1 MDERRASPRLTPRT
15 RTTVRV
21 ICADPVDSQAAL
33 VWDLCAG
40 GVRLLTAR
48 PLPSSGL
55 VLLDVP
61 GVEVVGARVQ
71 HAAEQ
76 PDGTWLAGCALLG
89 RFNPDDLQRLAT
101 EGGGLAGGGTTE
113 GGDVS

>member
-21 ICADPVDSQAAL
+21 ICADPSDSQAA
-33 VWDLCAG
+33 VVYDLSAV
-40 GVRLLTAR
+40 GVGLLTAR
-48 PLPSSGL
+48 PLPPRGL

-61 GVEVVGARVQ
+61 GTEVVSARVE

-89 RFNPDDLQRLAT
+89 RFGADALQLL
-101 EGGGLAGGGTTE
+101 G
-113 GGDVS
+113 S

>member
-1 MDERRASPRLTPRT
+1 MDERRASPRRMPRT
-15 RTTVRV
+15 RITVRV
-21 ICADPVDSQAAL
+21 ICADPVNSQAAL

-48 PLPSSGL
+48 PLPWRSL

-61 GVEVVGARVQ
+61 GAEVVGARVQ

-89 RFNPDDLQRLAT
+89 QFHPDDLQRLGSEA
-101 EGGGLAGGGTTE
+101 EGPADDGSREEE
-113 GGDVS
+113 GE

>member
-1 MDERRASPRLTPRT
+1 MDERRALPRLTPRT
-15 RTTVRV
+15 RTAVRV
-21 ICADPVDSQAAL
+21 ICADPVGSQAAL
-33 VWDLCAG
+33 VWDLCAD

-48 PLPSSGL
+48 PLPWRSL

-61 GVEVVGARVQ
+61 GAEVVGARVQ

-89 RFNPDDLQRLAT
+89 CFDPDDLQRLASEEDRPAEDAT
-101 EGGGLAGGGTTE
+101 REEAVE
-113 GGDVS
+113 